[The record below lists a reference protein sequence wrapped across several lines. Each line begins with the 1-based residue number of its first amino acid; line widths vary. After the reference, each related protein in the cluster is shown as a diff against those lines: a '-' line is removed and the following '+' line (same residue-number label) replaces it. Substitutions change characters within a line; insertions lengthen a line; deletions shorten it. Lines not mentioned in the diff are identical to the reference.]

1 MNRKVPILLI
11 LTACFFTSAFAQ
23 SERTTR
29 RGLKVRAVAPTAVE
43 AAPGDTLRFPSAD
56 DVRISG
62 FDKPLRSRF
71 ETMFVTNCR
80 LSTITAVCFII
91 DYTDPSGRQ
100 LHQSIRTVHCDIPP
114 GETRQLKF
122 STWDA
127 QSAFYYVVTGK
138 PRRSEGSPFD
148 IRCRINYVV
157 TSTDSDG
164 TPD

>member
-1 MNRKVPILLI
+1 MNRLI
-11 LTACFFTSAFAQ
+11 LSMIMMAVCLGCMALAPSD
-23 SERTTR
+23 RTTR
-29 RGLKVRAVAPTAVE
+29 RGLRVKTPDASAVS
-43 AAPGDTLRFPSAD
+43 AAPGDTLRNPSVAD
-56 DVRISG
+56 VKVSG

-80 LSTITAVCFII
+80 PSAIIAICFTI

-100 LHQSIRTVHCDIPP
+100 LHQSVRTVRCDIPP
-114 GETRQLKF
+114 GETRQIKF
-122 STWDA
+122 TTWDA

-157 TSTDSDG
+157 TATESYGTSD
-164 TPD
+164 